1 MTNKQLIRTLMIE
14 TPSIPGSLGKVAT
27 IIGLAGGDIGE
38 IETIKVGPNY
48 TIRNITVQVDHEGQ
62 IEELEN
68 SLFRLGGGIRLHAI
82 SDEVLHA
89 HEGGKIQ
96 MKSKVALQS
105 LADLRRVYTP
115 GVANV
120 CRIIE
125 QEPDKAKIYTVS
137 ATP

>member
-62 IEELEN
+62 IEELE
-68 SLFRLGGGIRLHAI
+68 SSF
-82 SDEVLHA
+82 SDWEEVF
-89 HEGGKIQ
+89 GFMPSQ
-96 MKSKVALQS
+96 MKSFMHMKEEKNS
-105 LADLRRVYTP
+105 
-115 GVANV
+115 N
-120 CRIIE
+120 E
-125 QEPDKAKIYTVS
+125 KAK
-137 ATP
+137 